1 MRQWII
7 AAAVAA
13 VSFSTSAHCETLKDQ
28 LLGNWDLVS
37 ISEDYGN
44 GKIEKAPFGANLK
57 GAYHF
62 DANRVSFMAIGD
74 DLPPN
79 PARKP
84 QESARLAVAWYG
96 TYTVDDA
103 AKTLTYTAEKAT
115 IPAFDGKPRTTNIT
129 VSGDDLTIKS
139 APVTG
144 PQGTFTPVL
153 VLKRAH

>member
-1 MRQWII
+1 VRPWIV

-13 VSFSTSAHCETLKDQ
+13 VSFSTSAYCETLKDQ

-44 GKIEKAPFGANLK
+44 GKVEKSPFGASLK
-57 GAYHF
+57 GSYHI
-62 DANRVSFMAIGD
+62 DANRVMFMAIGD
-74 DLPPN
+74 DLPPD

-84 QESARLAVAWYG
+84 QESARLAVAWYA
-96 TYTVDDA
+96 TYTADDA
-103 AKTLTYTAEKAT
+103 AKTLTYTAVRST
-115 IPAFDGKPRTTNIT
+115 IPAFDGKPRTVNIT
-129 VSGDDLTIKS
+129 VNGDDLTIKS

-144 PQGTFTPVL
+144 PQGTFTPIL